1 MSTAKV
7 PTNTQDRLLGRISAF
22 VFISLGFTGIAAI
35 TSWFSYRGFQE
46 VVNSQFRLSQ
56 LSQKIIYFDEVLT
69 MSARMGAFTADPAWE
84 KRYREF
90 DPQLVSALEEAQRIA
105 PAFFRE
111 QIAKTES
118 ANNRLVELERQAFNL
133 SKQGNKEGA
142 IALLF
147 GKEYIDL
154 KQTYS
159 QSIAS
164 TLQSTEQVITDNLN
178 SASNQ
183 TLIALILS
191 AIAFPVLLGSW
202 LTTLRLV
209 KAYLQERQRIQR
221 EMEQQQQDLQALNR
235 ELEQKTQQLEAA
247 EASAR
252 QKQELLQKR
261 ALELLLEVDPVSKGD
276 LTVRATVTPDEMG
289 TLADSYN
296 SLIRSLRQ
304 IVSQV
309 QTVAQYLASSAVS
322 SSQAVQA
329 VVSDAERQAA
339 FIASALSQVQEMLH
353 SIQGVAVRAKQA
365 EETVQLAN
373 QVVEVGDQS
382 ADKALAGITA
392 LKNTVADTAR
402 KVERLGSSS
411 EKITKV
417 VKVIRNF
424 AAQTNLLALNASIEA
439 ARAGEEGE
447 SFAVVAEKVR
457 ALAQQSASATSE
469 IEATVEEIQSQI
481 QEVVR
486 AMTTGAQ
493 QAETGTKLVEQV
505 RQTLTEI
512 TQASSQANKLVQEIA
527 QAASQQS
534 ATSQVVS
541 ETMQTVAET
550 TQMTAER
557 SQTVAQSIAQLL
569 ELAQVLQSS
578 ISQFKLV

>member
-1 MSTAKV
+1 
-7 PTNTQDRLLGRISAF
+7 

-35 TSWFSYRGFQE
+35 TSWLSYRGFQE
-46 VVNSQFRLSQ
+46 VVKSQFRLSQ

-69 MSARMGAFTADPAWE
+69 MSARVGAFTGDPAWQ
-84 KRYREF
+84 KRYQAF
-90 DPQLVSALEEAQRIA
+90 DPQLVSALEEAQRLA
-105 PAFFRE
+105 PASFRE

-118 ANNRLVELERQAFNL
+118 ANSRLVALEQRAFAL
-133 SKQGNKEGA
+133 ASQGNREGA

-147 GKEYIDL
+147 GKEYEDL
-154 KQTYS
+154 KRTYS

-164 TLQSTEQVITDNLN
+164 TLQSTEQIIADNLN
-178 SASNQ
+178 SASTQ

-191 AIAFPVLLGSW
+191 AIAFPVLLVSW

-209 KAYLQERQRIQR
+209 KAYLQERQRIQADI
-221 EMEQQQQDLQALNR
+221 EQRQQNLEALNSLLQ
-235 ELEQKTQQLEAA
+235 EKTKQLEIQ
-247 EASAR
+247 ESNVR
-252 QKQELLQKR
+252 QTQEELQKR
-261 ALELLLEVDPVSKGD
+261 ALELLLQVDPVSKGD
-276 LTVRATVTPDEMG
+276 LTVRATVTSDEIG

-296 SLIRSLRQ
+296 AIIRSLRQ

-309 QTVAQYLASSAVS
+309 QTAAQSVSHTAVN

-329 VVSDAERQAA
+329 VVSDAERQTA
-339 FIASALSQVQEMLH
+339 FISSALAQVEEMLQ

-365 EETVQLAN
+365 EETVQLAS
-373 QVVEVGDQS
+373 QVVEAGDQS
-382 ADKALAGITA
+382 ADRALAGITA
-392 LKNTVADTAR
+392 LKSTVTDTAR

-411 EKITKV
+411 QKITKV

-457 ALAQQSASATSE
+457 ALAQQSAVATSE
-469 IEATVEEIQSQI
+469 IEATVDEIQHQI
-481 QEVVR
+481 QEVIV
-486 AMTTGAQ
+486 AMTAGAQ

-541 ETMQTVAET
+541 AAMQTVAET

-557 SQTVAQSIAQLL
+557 SQSVAESITQLL